1 MPFRRVST
9 LRRSSLEAC
18 GGVWSGAALDG
29 FPVVSSG
36 WYAVR
41 NLCTVVARLADV
53 GHQRLRRTSTSNAA
67 VVLPEVRGCLSHRW
81 RLCDVFHPET
91 EHLAVVLPSFGDCV
105 THHSNRGAG
114 QRLPMSRPG
123 SASRHGTCFPAHA
136 QERTRT
142 HLTTAIQLHSRP
154 VRPTLRRCGTASWR
168 CGPSA
173 KMTAGSSVDTPS
185 MQTRNPGRI
194 TPATSHAES
203 GAGS

>member
-1 MPFRRVST
+1 MPFRLVST

-29 FPVVSSG
+29 FAVVSSG

-91 EHLAVVLPSFGDCV
+91 EHLAVVLPSFRDCV
-105 THHSNRGAG
+105 THH
-114 QRLPMSRPG
+114 
-123 SASRHGTCFPAHA
+123 
-136 QERTRT
+136 
-142 HLTTAIQLHSRP
+142 
-154 VRPTLRRCGTASWR
+154 
-168 CGPSA
+168 
-173 KMTAGSSVDTPS
+173 
-185 MQTRNPGRI
+185 
-194 TPATSHAES
+194 
-203 GAGS
+203 